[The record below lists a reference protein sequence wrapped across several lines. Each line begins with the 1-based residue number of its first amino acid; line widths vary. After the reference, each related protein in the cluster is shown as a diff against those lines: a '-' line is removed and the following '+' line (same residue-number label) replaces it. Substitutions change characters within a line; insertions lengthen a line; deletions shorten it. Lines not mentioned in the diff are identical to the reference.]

1 MVSLSSITSQDSVSS
16 ITTAQ
21 STAAATIKDAMPI
34 DLPHP
39 QNSPAAANIRPTPPP
54 RSRTASHTLLN
65 SNLNTPAT
73 SRKSRFVDAGTT
85 SGISDRASIS
95 MPPPSKPKQP
105 ASRQHSGLVMNLALG
120 EEDKRSDG
128 KGGTTALD
136 GSAVVEDQDKMPDIQ
151 TLPASE
157 PCSPMAPDSPFKL
170 PPPSAASDPEGN
182 RLSLTSV
189 YSSGSAVYNGAV
201 GPHSAPPSAASSNTG
216 SVKSGSFDPTAA
228 PLSPTRTSIRS
239 DLSASVTTATDPV
252 SVTANAH
259 TQSQAPLGT
268 LKDVT
273 PKPSVVPGA
282 KSEQLGSEPL
292 PRQPLAPRR
301 SRSRTKRQAS
311 GSTAPS
317 STASPNNSERGSQVA
332 KRAPIGRLGVC
343 ALDVKARSKASRNI
357 LTRLQSGGD
366 FEIVVFGDKVILDE
380 DVENWPLCDF
390 LISFF
395 SDGFPLDKA
404 IAYAQLR
411 KPFTI
416 NDIPMQ
422 KILWDR
428 RICLRIL
435 DSMGVPT
442 PRRLEVNRD
451 GGPRLESA
459 ELARHVRRLSGVT
472 LEGPE
477 DGTGGGTPQS
487 REVKLVDGGDTL
499 VVDGKKL
506 SKPFVEKPING
517 EDHNIQIYFPKTHES
532 GGGGRKLF
540 RKIGNKSSEWDP
552 NMTVPRVLKEEGSSY
567 IYEQFLHVNNAEDIK
582 AYTVGRDFCHAETRK
597 SPVVDGVVQRNT
609 HGKEIRYVTKLNPD
623 EQSMAARITDGFG
636 QRVCG
641 FDLLRVGG
649 KSFVIDVNGWS
660 FVKDNKEYYDDCA
673 RILKEMCTREKQRSE
688 GSVPPAEAQ
697 NELVLEK
704 SAPPSHKNTTSHRAT
719 LKGLMKS
726 PSMSKLASGHLLPH
740 RLGNVAS
747 PEVTKATASI
757 SSPPTIEHGSSAR
770 QSSIPLSESELL
782 PPPAVSQAPSPEPQ
796 PDMPDS
802 SQAPIAAPQPA
813 SKHAWKLKGMVSVI
827 RHADRTPKQKFKFT
841 FHTQPFIELLK
852 GHQEEVLLKGEAALN
867 SVLCAVNRAIREGV
881 EDPAKLQLLKTSLAR
896 KGAWTGTKVQIKP
909 MFRRRKATEMEGRG
923 IAEEETTTPTSL
935 IAAKNLTTD
944 PEDTAPVPLKSQ
956 IRHDSLTSVTL
967 SRFSAAEN
975 DLILDKLQLI
985 IKWGGEP
992 THSARY
998 QSQDLGENMRN
1009 DLLLMNKDILEDVR
1023 VFTSSERRVSTSA
1036 QIWAASFLDQ
1046 KEVPEEYIKVRKDL
1060 LDDSNAA
1067 KDVMDKVKKKL
1078 KLLLREGHQAPPQFA
1093 WPPNTPEPSIVVG
1106 KVVELMNFHRQVM
1119 RDNFKRL
1126 PGGASASLSALK
1138 VSEDG
1143 TPVPTTSGGGALAR
1157 AEAIA
1162 KIQSR
1167 WCCGEDPELFKERW
1181 EKLFTEFC
1189 DSEKVDPS
1197 KLSELYDTMKFDAL
1211 HNRNFLEWVFKPAEE
1226 LIEESKQTLDASTPK
1241 SGMEATA
1248 NRHERRGSGNGD
1260 ITGQIMG
1267 QTAHEKSSNN
1277 LAQRMGMGFRRK
1289 SVINPPSPQPF
1300 SLEAYQESY
1309 FKLFVGSG
1317 QSKAKQDPRL
1327 EKLRELYKYAKV
1339 LFDFVCPQEYGIA
1352 DSEKLEIG
1360 LLTSLPLLK
1369 EIVQDL
1375 EAVQASDEAKS
1386 FVYFTKESHIYTLLN
1401 CILEGGITTKIE
1413 RNAIPE
1419 LDYLSTITFELYE
1432 SEDQDTETFAYSI
1445 RITITP
1451 GCHTFDPLDVHLDSK
1466 HSIGCAPRRSLTA
1479 HQNWREV
1486 IETLRAKFNTV
1497 KLPKSFLAINVSD
1510 RHASESQSSP
1520 QPEI

>member
-1 MVSLSSITSQDSVSS
+1 MASLS
-16 ITTAQ
+16 Q
-21 STAAATIKDAMPI
+21 STNQENATSSSNAQFIAAAAGKDAIPT
-34 DLPHP
+34 DTPHP
-39 QNSPAAANIRPTPPP
+39 PNSPTAANKRPTPPP
-54 RSRTASHTLLN
+54 RSRTSSHSLLH
-65 SNLNTPAT
+65 SALNAPVT

-85 SGISDRASIS
+85 SAGTDRASIS
-95 MPPPSKPKQP
+95 MPPPSRKPSSTHKTS
-105 ASRQHSGLVMNLALG
+105 SRQFPLGVPMNPGLG
-120 EEDKRSDG
+120 KEENAQGSKH
-128 KGGTTALD
+128 GTGALD
-136 GSAVVEDQDKMPDIQ
+136 ESVVAADQDKMPNIQ

-157 PCSPMAPDSPFKL
+157 PCSPL
-170 PPPSAASDPEGN
+170 ASDSTLKHPSTSAISDLEGN
-182 RLSLTSV
+182 RLSLSSL
-189 YSSGSAVYNGAV
+189 YSLGSAIYNGTVSA
-201 GPHSAPPSAASSNTG
+201 HSASPSAASSNAG
-216 SVKSGSFDPTAA
+216 SVKSGTFDLNAA
-228 PLSPTRTSIRS
+228 PLSPTRMSIRS

-259 TQSQAPLGT
+259 TQTQGALST
-268 LKDVT
+268 LKD
-273 PKPSVVPGA
+273 KPSSLPGA
-282 KSEQLGSEPL
+282 KSEQWPSEPL

-301 SRSRTKRQAS
+301 SRSRTQRQPS
-311 GSTAPS
+311 GSTVPS
-317 STASPNNSERGSQVA
+317 STASPNNSERSSHAAKKVA
-332 KRAPIGRLGVC
+332 IGRLGVC

-357 LTRLQSGGD
+357 LTRLQSGGE

-404 IAYAQLR
+404 IAYAKLR

-428 RICLRIL
+428 RICLRVL
-435 DSMGVPT
+435 DCMGVPT
-442 PRRLEVNRD
+442 PNRLEVSRD

-459 ELARHVRRLSGVT
+459 ELATHVRRLSGVT

-487 REVKLVDGGDTL
+487 QEVRMIEGGDTL
-499 VVDGKKL
+499 VVDGKRL
-506 SKPFVEKPING
+506 SKPFVEKPISG
-517 EDHNIQIYFPKTHES
+517 EDHNVRIYFPKTHES

-552 NMTVPRVLKEEGSSY
+552 NMTVPRAVIEEGSSY

-582 AYTVGRDFCHAETRK
+582 AYTVGRAFCHAETRK

-609 HGKEIRYVTKLNPD
+609 HGKEIRYVTRLNPD

-649 KSFVIDVNGWS
+649 TSFVIDVNGWS

-673 RILKEMCTREKQRSE
+673 KILKEMCSREKQRSE
-688 GSVPPAEAQ
+688 GSVPPAESL
-697 NELVLEK
+697 NEAVPER
-704 SAPPSHKNTTSHRAT
+704 SVPSRKNTTGHRAT

-740 RLGNVAS
+740 RSSNMVS
-747 PEVTKATASI
+747 PDVTRATPPL
-757 SSPPTIEHGSSAR
+757 SSPPTIEHGSLAQQSA
-770 QSSIPLSESELL
+770 IPAPGPELL
-782 PPPAVSQAPSPEPQ
+782 PPPAVSQASSPGAQ
-796 PDMPDS
+796 ALLPDNQS
-802 SQAPIAAPQPA
+802 APEVVPQPA

-841 FHTQPFIELLK
+841 FHTQPFVDLLK

-867 SVLCAVNRAIREGV
+867 SVLYAVNTAMQEGI
-881 EDPAKLQLLKTSLAR
+881 EDLGKLQLLKTSLAR

-909 MFRRRKATEMEGRG
+909 MFRKRKATEMDGR
-923 IAEEETTTPTSL
+923 IAAEDETTTPTSL
-935 IAAKNLTTD
+935 MAAESLTAD
-944 PEDTAPVPLKSQ
+944 PETTTPAPPRPQ
-956 IRHDSLTSVTL
+956 TRHDSLTGVTL

-1009 DLLLMNKDILEDVR
+1009 DLLLMNKDILEDVS

-1046 KEVPEEYIKVRKDL
+1046 KEIPEEYIKVRKDL

-1093 WPPNTPEPSIVVG
+1093 WPPNTPEPSKVVSR
-1106 KVVELMNFHRQVM
+1106 VVELMKFHRQVM
-1119 RDNFKRL
+1119 RDNFKKL

-1138 VSEDG
+1138 VSDEG
-1143 TPVPTTSGGGALAR
+1143 TPVPNASGGGALAR

-1162 KIQSR
+1162 RIQTR

-1211 HNRNFLEWVFKPAEE
+1211 HNRYFLEWVFKPAEE
-1226 LIEESKQTLDASTPK
+1226 LVEGPKPPPDASGSK
-1241 SGMEATA
+1241 LESISS
-1248 NRHERRGSGNGD
+1248 RHERRGSGSGEPPSQ
-1260 ITGQIMG
+1260 TSG
-1267 QTAHEKSSNN
+1267 QTSYEKSSNN
-1277 LAQRMGMGFRRK
+1277 LAHRMGMGFRRK

-1352 DSEKLEIG
+1352 NSEKLEIG

-1375 EAVQASDEAKS
+1375 ETVQASDEAKS

-1432 SEDQDTETFAYSI
+1432 SEDKDTETFAYSI

-1479 HQNWREV
+1479 HHNWREV

-1510 RHASESQSSP
+1510 RHASESEGGSNH
-1520 QPEI
+1520 EG